1 MALAFATLK
10 SRLQNAVSARNGTPN
25 DSQYEQI
32 LRDAVADFNN
42 AATRLKMCPVQ
53 VLPNV
58 ATYALPA
65 DFVKFVSLSA
75 LWLAETGGVMVTGSG
90 LVPLSANFNEIV
102 TIEGTALRITPT
114 PTYSLAREL
123 WYGAGHVESG
133 GPALYTEMTERE
145 ARIILMLAQS
155 TTLGYQ
161 ANTVVGGITSYSIG
175 DESVTHA
182 NAVTDLQKRSD
193 GLRAEYETAL
203 KKYVGTLTQTG

>member
-1 MALAFATLK
+1 MAIAFATLK
-10 SRLQNAVSARNGTPN
+10 SRLQNAVAARSGTPS
-25 DSQYEQI
+25 DSQYEQV

-42 AATRLKMCPVQ
+42 AATRLKMQLVQ

-65 DFVKFVSLSA
+65 DFEKFVSLSA
-75 LWLAETGGVMVTGSG
+75 LWLGETGGVLVTGSG
-90 LVPLSANFNEIV
+90 LVPLTANFNEIV
-102 TIEGTALRITPT
+102 TIEGTDLRITPT

-133 GPALYTEMTERE
+133 TPATYAEMTERE
-145 ARIILMLAQS
+145 ARIILLLAQS
-155 TTLGYQ
+155 TALGYQ
-161 ANTVVGGITSYSIG
+161 ANSSAGAITSYSIG

-182 NAVTDLQKRSD
+182 NAVADLQKRAD
-193 GLRAEYETAL
+193 GLRAEYDAAV